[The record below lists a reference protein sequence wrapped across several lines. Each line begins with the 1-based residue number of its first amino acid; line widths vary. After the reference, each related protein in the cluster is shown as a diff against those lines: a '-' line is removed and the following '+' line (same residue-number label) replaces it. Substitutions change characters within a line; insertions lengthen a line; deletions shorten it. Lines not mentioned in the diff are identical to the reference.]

1 MLPICPREFP
11 AALNLGEGAP
21 VFLTGII
28 ILFKMIAT
36 DGRTKNGSDPVL
48 AYQNEVSPD
57 WEPDENPAH
66 HVYAR
71 SAAMSARYQRAQR
84 LEYSTGDPD
93 ADVASSNVHFAGVF
107 SVSRTKPGGSFS
119 KSECPASNSS

>member
-1 MLPICPREFP
+1 MLPICPEEFP

-21 VFLTGII
+21 VFLTGTI

-36 DGRTKNGSDPVL
+36 DGRTKKWSDPVL

-71 SAAMSARYQRAQR
+71 SAAMSALWCCAQ
-84 LEYSTGDPD
+84 
-93 ADVASSNVHFAGVF
+93 AA
-107 SVSRTKPGGSFS
+107 
-119 KSECPASNSS
+119 